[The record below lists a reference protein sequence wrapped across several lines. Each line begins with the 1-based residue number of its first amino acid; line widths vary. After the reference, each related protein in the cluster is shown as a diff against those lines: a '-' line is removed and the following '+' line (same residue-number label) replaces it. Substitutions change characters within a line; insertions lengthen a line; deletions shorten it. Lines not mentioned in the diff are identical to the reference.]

1 MELYKEAWK
10 NNTHLEGL
18 KNNAYL
24 HVVPCVL
31 DMVEQEASLLS
42 DMQPSKGDERF
53 IDLQH
58 HVGEKE

>member
-18 KNNAYL
+18 KNNTHL
-24 HVVPCVL
+24 HVVPCIL
-31 DMVEQEASLLS
+31 DMVEQEASLS
-42 DMQPSKGDERF
+42 DMQPSKDGERF

>member
-18 KNNAYL
+18 KNNAHL

-31 DMVEQEASLLS
+31 DMAEQEASLS
-42 DMQPSKGDERF
+42 DMQPSNDNERF